1 MEAKELE
8 VWMYYYY
15 SGFQMEYMWYYLY
28 NYLFKIKL
36 INDYIIQEIG
46 SLDRVYKNQKEM
58 MIAMYGHTIESEIK
72 KLEDLKKDRKEYK
85 NEIIEQLKKISKD
98 LWDNAIINAVISWEN
113 VQVAWLI
120 AQKVKSCVDAYIEKY
135 IKLP

>member
-1 MEAKELE
+1 METKELE
-8 VWMYYYY
+8 VWMFYYY
-15 SGFQMEYMWYYLY
+15 SGFQMEYMWHYWY
-28 NYLFKIKL
+28 NYLFKIKF
-36 INDYIIQEIG
+36 IDDYIIQEIG

-58 MIAMYGHTIESEIK
+58 MLAMYGHTIESEIK

-85 NEIIEQLKKISKD
+85 DEVIEQLKKISKD

-120 AQKVKSCVDAYIEKY
+120 AQKVKSWVDAYIEKY